1 MKSSTPLHALYLVP
15 CHCLATASYTLWTWS
30 LSTDGSASAIGTPPS
45 SSVAS
50 FVSPTAAAVRRLSG
64 HAGHERTF
72 SFFSNTVPSC
82 AVTVALAAFAL
93 AFAAALA
100 AFFASFFAAFLL
112 NTTASPSAA
121 RASTSSAIAFA
132 ITLPVRFAAGV
143 RGKGP
148 HRPTAPIGPTSP
160 NPRRIPPALAS
171 AAAAAARL
179 TSRNSRLHRSDL
191 ATRASIASPS
201 SPRRLNVR
209 EMRVSVTGGTA
220 CSYKSAASPSTT
232 TADPTGSDSAC
243 SSLRRSL
250 TILSSPGQTIPR
262 PSTMDCSEQSETVTN
277 GRSKAG
283 LSMCGGI
290 HWPGP

>member
-1 MKSSTPLHALYLVP
+1 MPHPTSATRDPDWTWRRMKSSTPLHALYLVP

-82 AVTVALAAFAL
+82 AVTVALAAFAF

-112 NTTASPSAA
+112 NTTASPSA
-121 RASTSSAIAFA
+121 RASTSSVIAFA

-143 RGKGP
+143 CGKGP
-148 HRPTAPIGPTSP
+148 HRPTAPTGPTSP
-160 NPRRIPPALAS
+160 NPRGSSTDQEKRRPRGKRAS
-171 AAAAAARL
+171 ASRRRRSPVAWAGDPGAPSPARGGRGSPSA
-179 TSRNSRLHRSDL
+179 TSPPGPSLVVCTFEESRRYCSL
-191 ATRASIASPS
+191 ATALS
-201 SPRRLNVR
+201 SCLTRGVTMSRRPRTGIRRPRRLR
-209 EMRVSVTGGTA
+209 TSR
-220 CSYKSAASPSTT
+220 SP
-232 TADPTGSDSAC
+232 
-243 SSLRRSL
+243 
-250 TILSSPGQTIPR
+250 
-262 PSTMDCSEQSETVTN
+262 
-277 GRSKAG
+277 
-283 LSMCGGI
+283 
-290 HWPGP
+290 